1 MNTYY
6 KRFKPLFIKIFCVI
20 FSIIT
25 FLSTW
30 QSGLAI
36 AAIDSSIKLD
46 KSDVLSNL
54 RGWQFPTETNVH
66 KRHVFLKLKNY
77 EDVVD
82 MYYSLDGKN
91 WTKTTNSFDISGYHH
106 NVLGEFL
113 AVRIALVSIGE
124 GSVTFKDFNYQPIE

>member
-1 MNTYY
+1 MEV
-6 KRFKPLFIKIFCVI
+6 KID
-20 FSIIT
+20 
-25 FLSTW
+25 
-30 QSGLAI
+30 GDAI
-36 AAIDSSIKLD
+36 AGLLLFYNEKAYSGILAD